1 MRPANR
7 FCIFKYL
14 NYIYVVRLTLK
25 IKLLPTDEQ
34 AKSLL
39 QTLKEANK
47 ACNLI
52 SDKAW
57 GLKIFN
63 QFKIHNEVYHVLKTS
78 TNLSAQILV
87 RCISKVADAYKLDK
101 KTKRTFKPLGSI
113 SYDSRILTYK
123 PNDIVSLWAIGGR
136 IKIPFVCHNRN
147 YLPYIKGEADLVYK
161 KGKFYVF
168 QTVDVPDA
176 DIMDIEEFIGVDFG
190 LVSIATLS
198 NGKEFNSKKLQ
209 DYREK
214 RQKVRS
220 SVQSKRT
227 RGSKKLLKRLS
238 GRERTTAS
246 IINHTISKQIVAIAK
261 DENKGISLEDL
272 KGIRFSSLKKGKKFR
287 TRVGKW
293 SFNQLRQYIS
303 YKAILSG
310 IPVVLVNPR
319 YTSKTCSNCHH
330 IGNRKGKVFE
340 CNNCGNDMDA
350 DINASINI
358 ATLGGSVINPEK
370 SSMYSCALHYSD
382 LKPNP
387 SLFSV
392 GG

>member
-1 MRPANR
+1 M
-7 FCIFKYL
+7 Y
-14 NYIYVVRLTLK
+14 YICVMKLTLK
-25 IKLLPTDEQ
+25 IKLLPTAEQ
-34 AKSLL
+34 AALLLETIKETNTVCNAISEVAWSKKVFNNFKLHHETYHIYKSTFRLSS
-39 QTLKEANK
+39 QM
-47 ACNLI
+47 LI
-52 SDKAW
+52 RSVA
-57 GLKIFN
+57 
-63 QFKIHNEVYHVLKTS
+63 
-78 TNLSAQILV
+78 
-87 RCISKVADAYKLDK
+87 KVADAYKLDK
-101 KTKRTFKPLGSI
+101 KTKRTFRPLGSI
-113 SYDSRILTYK
+113 AYDARIMTYK
-123 PNDIVSLWAIGGR
+123 PDNIVSLWCIGGR
-136 IKIPFVCHNRN
+136 QKINFVCHNPA

-161 KGKFYVF
+161 KGKFYLF
-168 QTVDVPDA
+168 QTVDIPEQDVD
-176 DIMDIEEFIGVDFG
+176 DIEEFIGVDFG

-246 IINHTISKQIVAIAK
+246 IINHTIAKQIVQIAK
-261 DENKGISLEDL
+261 EENKGIAIEDL

-303 YKAILSG
+303 YKAILNG
-310 IPVVLVNPR
+310 VPVVLVNPR
-319 YTSKTCSNCHH
+319 YTSKTCNKCHH

-340 CNNCGNDMDA
+340 CNNCGNNMDA
-350 DINASINI
+350 DINASLNI
-358 ATLGGSVINPEK
+358 ATLGCSVNNSEK

-382 LKPNP
+382 LKPRC
-387 SLFSV
+387 L
-392 GG
+392 

>member
-1 MRPANR
+1 M
-7 FCIFKYL
+7 
-14 NYIYVVRLTLK
+14 
-25 IKLLPTDEQ
+25 
-34 AKSLL
+34 
-39 QTLKEANK
+39 
-47 ACNLI
+47 
-52 SDKAW
+52 
-57 GLKIFN
+57 
-63 QFKIHNEVYHVLKTS
+63 
-78 TNLSAQILV
+78 
-87 RCISKVADAYKLDK
+87 
-101 KTKRTFKPLGSI
+101 
-113 SYDSRILTYK
+113 
-123 PNDIVSLWAIGGR
+123 GGR

-161 KGKFYVF
+161 KGKFYLF
-168 QTVDVPDA
+168 QTVDVPEEEVA
-176 DIMDIEEFIGVDFG
+176 DVETFLGVDFG
-190 LVSIATLS
+190 LVSIATIS

-246 IINHTISKQIVAIAK
+246 IINHTIAKQIVQIAK
-261 DENKGISLEDL
+261 EENKGIAIEDL

-303 YKAILSG
+303 YKSILNG
-310 IPVVLVNPR
+310 VPVVLVNPR
-319 YTSKTCSNCHH
+319 YTSKTCSNCHY

-340 CNNCGNDMDA
+340 CNNCGNNMDA
-350 DINASINI
+350 DINASKNI
-358 ATLGGSVINPEK
+358 ATLGCSVNNSEK

-382 LKPNP
+382 LKPIP
-387 SLFSV
+387 SLCV
-392 GG
+392 GW

>member
-1 MRPANR
+1 M
-7 FCIFKYL
+7 K
-14 NYIYVVRLTLK
+14 LTLK

-34 AKSLL
+34 ANLL
-39 QTLKEANK
+39 LDTMKEAN
-47 ACNLI
+47 AICNAI
-52 SDKAW
+52 SDVAW
-57 GLKIFN
+57 QEKIFN
-63 QFKIHNEVYHVLKTS
+63 NFKLHHKVYHSYKATFQ
-78 TNLSAQILV
+78 LSSQMLIRQIA
-87 RCISKVADAYKLDK
+87 KVADAYKLDK
-101 KTKRTFKPLGSI
+101 KTKRTFRPLGSI
-113 SYDSRILTYK
+113 AYDSRIMTYK
-123 PNDIVSLWAIGGR
+123 PNNVVSLWCIGGR
-136 IKIPFVCHNRN
+136 QKIKFVCHNPD

-161 KGKFYVF
+161 KGKFYLF
-168 QTVDVPDA
+168 QTVDVPEE
-176 DIMDIEEFIGVDFG
+176 DIDDVESFLGVDFG

-220 SVQSKRT
+220 SVQNKRT

-246 IINHTISKQIVAIAK
+246 ITNHTIAKQIVQIAK
-261 DENKGISLEDL
+261 EENRGIAIEDL

-303 YKAILSG
+303 YKAILNG
-310 IPVVLVNPR
+310 VQVVLVNPR

-340 CNNCGNDMDA
+340 CNNCGNNMDA
-350 DINASINI
+350 DVNASINI
-358 ATLGGSVINPEK
+358 ATLGCSVNNSEK

-382 LKPNP
+382 LKPIP
-387 SLFSV
+387 SLCV